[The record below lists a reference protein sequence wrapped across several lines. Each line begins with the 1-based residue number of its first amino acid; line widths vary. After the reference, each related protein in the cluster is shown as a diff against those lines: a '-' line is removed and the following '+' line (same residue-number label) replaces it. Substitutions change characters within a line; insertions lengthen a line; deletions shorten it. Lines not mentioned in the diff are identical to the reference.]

1 MLLLKEK
8 NSNSFK
14 KKIQKRRQS
23 DGPPVSLYGRVDT
36 PTAQIVSQCQSQ
48 IWLNKKS
55 QSWNT
60 GSNTTPVVSKRH
72 RRYEEICEE
81 IPGPWNKQRRRERG
95 LNHLVSFSCEVE
107 MWKETFYVLW
117 SLLSHH
123 FLFHHLSLYQYQ
135 SFWFQCDVGTRT
147 VDFFLALLL
156 WFSLSLS
163 SVIQFSYANWS
174 LEKFGGAN
182 YMLSISFHN

>member
-1 MLLLKEK
+1 MKHRPSPFRLK
-8 NSNSFK
+8 S
-14 KKIQKRRQS
+14 
-23 DGPPVSLYGRVDT
+23 P
-36 PTAQIVSQCQSQ
+36 
-48 IWLNKKS
+48 
-55 QSWNT
+55 

-135 SFWFQCDVGTRT
+135 SFWFQFDVGTRT

-163 SVIQFSYANWS
+163 SVILCQALFDLHAQNEVSRS
-174 LEKFGGAN
+174 LEVPTIC
-182 YMLSISFHN
+182 YL